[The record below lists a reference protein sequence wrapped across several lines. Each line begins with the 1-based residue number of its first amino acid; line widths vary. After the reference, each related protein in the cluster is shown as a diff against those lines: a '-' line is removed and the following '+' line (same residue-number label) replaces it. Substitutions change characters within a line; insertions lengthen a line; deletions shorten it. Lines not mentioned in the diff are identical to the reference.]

1 MNFLGIGGP
10 ELVLLLLLAVLLFG
24 GKLPEVGR
32 TVGRYL
38 REFRKLSQEMTQLLH
53 EDDEPRRS
61 G

>member
-38 REFRKLSQEMTQLLH
+38 REFRKLSQEMTQLIN
-53 EDDEPRRS
+53 EDDELPRS